1 MSATVST
8 EIYGLKAALAELG
21 KLDSKSKFKA
31 TNKIKAAGGQ
41 MVTEVASKY
50 PDDKPPLSGMAPS
63 KKGGTRLGY
72 DAKKVRKG
80 VTIQIGGRAKNGN
93 IPLVTLI
100 QKNAGG
106 AFFDLAGLRNSGSQF
121 VQDLDSRYGKAQR
134 GMWRARS
141 YIYGQATKD
150 ILDAIEEVMKSVNRN
165 LVK

>member
-1 MSATVST
+1 M
-8 EIYGLKAALAELG
+8 
-21 KLDSKSKFKA
+21 
-31 TNKIKAAGGQ
+31 
-41 MVTEVASKY
+41 AS
-50 PDDKPPLSGMAPS
+50 S

-106 AFFDLAGLRNSGSQF
+106 AFFDLAGLRNSESQF
-121 VQDLDSRYGKAQR
+121 VQDLDSRFGKAQR

-141 YIYGQATKD
+141 YIYGQATQD
-150 ILDAIEEVMKSVNRN
+150 ILAAIEEVMKSVNRN

>member
-31 TNKIKAAGGQ
+31 TNKIKAAGSE
-41 MVTEVASKY
+41 MVNQVASRY
-50 PDDKPPLSGMAPS
+50 PETLPLSGMAPS
-63 KKGGTRLGY
+63 KKGGTRLAY
-72 DAKKVRKG
+72 DVKKVRKG

-93 IPLVTLI
+93 VPLVTLI

-106 AFFDLAGLRNSGSQF
+106 AFFDMAGLRDGGSQI
-121 VQDLDSRYGKAQR
+121 VKDLDGRFGKAQR
-134 GMWRARS
+134 GMWRSSS

-150 ILDAIEEVMKSVNRN
+150 ILDAIEEVMKSVSRN
-165 LVK
+165 LVQ